1 VISAALMLTFLAACG
16 NNSSSSNSPHAVQA
30 ALKNTA
36 NQSGL
41 ELTLSLNASPS
52 DFSENGSS
60 SLTQAQKRAILE
72 SELVLTV
79 HAAKGTKLANA
90 GTGGELALALKHNGS
105 TLLDLRVVGSKLY
118 VQVEIDK
125 LSSAYGLDGG
135 SVARFRTQLET
146 LGKQVQ
152 GLQALDN
159 GQWVW
164 IDINLVNQFASVAG
178 ITLPSVPQLV
188 ARIVGAF
195 FTALSQSTSIQPTKA
210 GQAQITFNAQ
220 QLVTSVTQAVAET
233 PGMSG
238 LDKQSK
244 GLAQRAHDAV
254 PANKSATATVTV
266 SGGIASNLELGLKQF
281 DTKQQMSGNPSA
293 NMAVSKSGAVSAPPG
308 AVQLNLS
315 QLIHALEG
323 SSASS

>member
-1 VISAALMLTFLAACG
+1 MAAALTLTLLAACG

-41 ELTLSLNASPS
+41 RLTLSLKGSASVFS
-52 DFSENGSS
+52 DNGSS
-60 SLTQAQKRAILE
+60 TLTTKQKQAILD
-72 SELVLTV
+72 SELDVTV

-90 GTGGELALALKHNGS
+90 GTGGELGLALNQAGGQPF
-105 TLLDLRVVGSKLY
+105 LELRVVDTKLY
-118 VQVEIDK
+118 ARVNLDK
-125 LSSAYGLDGG
+125 LSSVYGLERG
-135 SVARFRTQLET
+135 SVARFRTRVET

-152 GLQALDN
+152 GLQTLDN
-159 GQWVW
+159 GQWVSV
-164 IDINLVNQFASVAG
+164 DLNLVNQFASVAG

-188 ARIVGAF
+188 ARIFGAF
-195 FTALSQSTSIQPTKA
+195 FNALSQSTSIEPTTA
-210 GQAQITFNAQ
+210 GQAEITFNAQ
-220 QLVTSVTQAVAET
+220 QVVTSVAQAVANT

-238 LDKQSK
+238 LDKQTK

-266 SGGIASNLELGLKQF
+266 SGGIASNLELGLNQF
-281 DTKQQMSGNPSA
+281 DTKQQMNGTASA
-293 NMAVSKSGAVSAPPG
+293 NMAVSRSGAVSAPPG
-308 AVQLNLS
+308 AVPLNLS

-323 SSASS
+323 SPANS